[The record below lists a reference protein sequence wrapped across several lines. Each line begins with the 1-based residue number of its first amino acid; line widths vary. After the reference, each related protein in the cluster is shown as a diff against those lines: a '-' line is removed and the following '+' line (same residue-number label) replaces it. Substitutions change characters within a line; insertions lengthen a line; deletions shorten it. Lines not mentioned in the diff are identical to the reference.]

1 MLHIYCYMDFLI
13 SESQLRIILQEQDE
27 SKMSDY
33 MKELYSFTSNLVNK
47 AKKSFGLNLK
57 LLLTWG
63 ASVGGLVMP
72 LDNFIRNGRFELTEE
87 QTTLILVG
95 IACTYF
101 FENVKVL
108 KTVLTKIKE
117 EGLEDT
123 FKEILVKSKNLKN
136 SFLRFLK
143 SANVTLGSTLELV
156 TYSFLIPIITDIQS
170 AIMDGGDLQTTA
182 MKIAKRLIAS
192 GVVVVGQISLT
203 ETIKKILKRLE

>member
-1 MLHIYCYMDFLI
+1 MDFLI
-13 SESQLRIILQEQDE
+13 NESQLRVILQEQDQ

-47 AKKSFGLNLK
+47 AKKTYGLNLK

-72 LDNFIRNGRFELTEE
+72 LDSFIRTGRFELTDE
-87 QTTLILVG
+87 QVTLILIGV
-95 IACTYF
+95 ACTYF
-101 FENVKVL
+101 YDNVKTL
-108 KTVLTKIKE
+108 KTILTKIKE

-123 FKEILVKSKNLKN
+123 FKEILIKSRNLRD
-136 SFLRFLK
+136 SFFNFMK

-170 AIMDGGDLQTTA
+170 AITEGSDIQTTS
-182 MKIAKRLIAS
+182 MTIAKRLVAS
-192 GVVVVGQISLT
+192 GVVLIGQIALT
-203 ETIKKILKRLE
+203 DTIKKILKKFQ

>member
-1 MLHIYCYMDFLI
+1 MDFLI
-13 SESQLRIILQEQDE
+13 NESQLRIILQEQDQ

-47 AKKSFGLNLK
+47 AKKTYGFNLK

-72 LDNFIRNGRFELTEE
+72 LDRFIRTGRFELTDE
-87 QTTLILVG
+87 QATLILIG

-101 FENVKVL
+101 YDNVKTL
-108 KTVLTKIKE
+108 KTILNKIKE

-123 FKEILVKSKNLKN
+123 FKEVLIKSRNLRD
-136 SFLRFLK
+136 SFFNFMK
-143 SANVTLGSTLELV
+143 SANITLGSTLELA

-170 AIMDGGDLQTTA
+170 AIMEGSDIQTTA
-182 MKIAKRLIAS
+182 MTISKRLFAS
-192 GVVVVGQISLT
+192 GVVLIGQIALT
-203 ETIKKILKRLE
+203 ETIKKIIKKFQ

>member
-47 AKKSFGLNLK
+47 AKKIFGLNLK

-95 IACTYF
+95 IACSYF
-101 FENVKVL
+101 FENAKTL
-108 KTVLTKIKE
+108 KTILAKIKE

-123 FKEILVKSKNLKN
+123 FKEILIKSKNLKN
-136 SFLRFLK
+136 SFLKFLK

-170 AIMDGGDLQTTA
+170 AIVDGGDLQTTA

>member
-1 MLHIYCYMDFLI
+1 MDFLI
-13 SESQLRIILQEQDE
+13 NESQLRVILQEQDQ

-47 AKKSFGLNLK
+47 AKKTYGFNLK

-72 LDNFIRNGRFELTEE
+72 LDRFIRTGRFELTDE
-87 QTTLILVG
+87 QATLILIG

-101 FENVKVL
+101 YDNVKTL
-108 KTVLTKIKE
+108 KTILNKIKE

-123 FKEILVKSKNLKN
+123 FKEVLIKSRNLRD
-136 SFLRFLK
+136 SFFNFMK
-143 SANVTLGSTLELV
+143 SANITLGSTLELA

-170 AIMDGGDLQTTA
+170 AIIEGSDIQTTA
-182 MKIAKRLIAS
+182 MTISKRLFAS
-192 GVVVVGQISLT
+192 GVVLIGQIALT
-203 ETIKKILKRLE
+203 ETIKKIIKKFQ